1 MSFLKRSE
9 KQVVETSRTV
19 PPNYTGAHPVLA
31 FKPTAEESGNDHLSK
46 KKKIEMNDTGLT
58 KSKGVS
64 SEIVEKMLNDM
75 HVKMD
80 LFESQ
85 ISQLQQENSEQQQ
98 EISALKASNGT
109 SVDDTIEIHT
119 DSPTSRSTSYL
130 FEMYDEGKTFTRK
143 DGYSDVDVE
152 YDEKLFPGM
161 ILIPEIDLEID
172 FFYGTIDEFN
182 NVYNISDNVNLE
194 DLNVCLPRT
203 DNNDI
208 LKMEEYL
215 EDEWIFS
222 NFSTYFH
229 STKVPEEVAEFVKK
243 NLKETQ
249 IKIVVGLEEGK
260 IVIDKVSDGQWKV
273 WQKRRR
279 KQKADNQ

>member
-1 MSFLKRSE
+1 M
-9 KQVVETSRTV
+9 
-19 PPNYTGAHPVLA
+19 
-31 FKPTAEESGNDHLSK
+31 SK
-46 KKKIEMNDTGLT
+46 KKKR
-58 KSKGVS
+58 
-64 SEIVEKMLNDM
+64 
-75 HVKMD
+75 
-80 LFESQ
+80 
-85 ISQLQQENSEQQQ
+85 
-98 EISALKASNGT
+98 
-109 SVDDTIEIHT
+109 T

-152 YDEKLFPGM
+152 YDEKIFPGM

-229 STKVPEEVAEFVKK
+229 STKVEEEVAEFVKK

-279 KQKADNQ
+279 KQLTNRERDERVKKREMEDSGSGTVMRKKKKKKNRTKKKKKIKKSQKNKKNNRRRKTKRHRKKRRRRTKSK